1 MQAVLRGAHSTVL
14 VRFVPTPT
22 IQAAVKGHETK
33 VLEALRIP
41 WQDGAPHI
49 HCPYPDHDDQNPSWR
64 WDRAEARAHC
74 TCIERGG
81 HSTFDVV
88 MEVEKLDFEAAKLR
102 IAQILGRTD
111 LIRGGDRDPTP
122 AMDAASL
129 LRPSADERDETLGR
143 C

>member
-49 HCPYPDHDDQNPSWR
+49 HCPYPDHHDQNPSWR
-64 WDRAEARAHC
+64 WDECKNRAFC
-74 TCIERGG
+74 TCIGR
-81 HSTFDVV
+81 HSIFEVV
-88 MEVEKLDFEAAKLR
+88 MHVERLEFEAAKLR
-102 IAQILGRTD
+102 LAEILK
-111 LIRGGDRDPTP
+111 LGD
-122 AMDAASL
+122 
-129 LRPSADERDETLGR
+129 
-143 C
+143 